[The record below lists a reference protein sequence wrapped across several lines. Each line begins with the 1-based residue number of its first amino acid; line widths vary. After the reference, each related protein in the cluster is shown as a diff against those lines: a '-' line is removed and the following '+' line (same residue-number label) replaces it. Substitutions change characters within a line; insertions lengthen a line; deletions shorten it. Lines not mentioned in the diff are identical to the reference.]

1 MSKQYPRAPKYPTPQ
16 SLPGRIHTLNAEQEI
31 KFKQAW
37 ATVFKFLGYPL
48 DFPDEDVQYKECFVA
63 SSITQMY
70 DNENGMA
77 STGLGRS
84 STRNSVNSSNS
95 RNTVGSKK
103 LKLGGMFGRKKEVE
117 EKSAPIES
125 ARLRKIQTQSSMER
139 YVPVTDA
146 NAQIKAIYSDY
157 YKLSFEH
164 SRWYL
169 DALDDDDDGYNDDN
183 LSLERFVTASTSLT
197 DYGEVYPTGSL
208 SKGYNNHSNGYG
220 NGGNGYGNNGHSY
233 GGDYNGGSTS
243 VSHSKLY
250 SSLQE
255 YDPKEIHNTCFK
267 AMSVDLPDNL
277 MLRFVRARKWDIEKA
292 LLMMSKTLKWR
303 ATEYPAYDWVLEGD
317 STSYVNG
324 TNPGLTKNFTT
335 SKCYLRGTDK
345 EGHPI
350 FLFKAKK
357 HLIGD
362 SPLADTQRFAVLTI
376 EWTKLLLQENIN
388 GVDQCTVFF
397 DLTGFSLKN
406 ADYGAIKFLAEI
418 FEAHYPETLGYII
431 IHNAPWIFSTVW
443 NIVKNWLDPVVAS
456 KIRFTKDYK
465 DLTKF
470 IEPHYIPDYLGGN
483 DNFSAPYPIPSEN
496 DTRPPRRPDGEFVRL
511 MKERDDLFIQ
521 FLEVTQKWIESV
533 NPEVS
538 SKYLQDKVRIGTD
551 LIWNYRQ
558 LDKYIRNPGMYDR
571 NGTLKIEIPRNY

>member
-1 MSKQYPRAPKYPTPQ
+1 MSNPYPKPPKYPTPQ
-16 SLPGRIHTLNAEQEI
+16 SLPGRLHTLSADQEI
-31 KFKQAW
+31 KFKQTW
-37 ATVFKFLGYPL
+37 AYLLKYYGYPI

-63 SSITQMY
+63 STITQMY

-77 STGLGRS
+77 STALGRS
-84 STRNSVNSSNS
+84 NTRNSVNSSNS
-95 RNTVGSKK
+95 RSTVGSKK
-103 LKLGGMFGRKKEVE
+103 LKLGGMFGKKKEVE
-117 EKSAPIES
+117 EKAAPVES

-139 YVPVTDA
+139 YNQVTQPDPK
-146 NAQIKAIYSDY
+146 IMAIYSNY
-157 YKLSFEH
+157 YKQTFEH
-164 SRWYL
+164 SRWY
-169 DALDDDDDGYNDDN
+169 DDSLDDDTYDDGDN

-197 DYGEVYPTGSL
+197 DYGEVYPTGS
-208 SKGYNNHSNGYG
+208 KAGNGNGNGHGYNG
-220 NGGNGYGNNGHSY
+220 NGNGYNGNNGYSNS
-233 GGDYNGGSTS
+233 GSSTS
-243 VSHSKLY
+243 VHHKNLFPLFS
-250 SSLQE
+250 E
-255 YDPKEIHNTCFK
+255 YDPKTLHKTTFNCV
-267 AMSVDLPDNL
+267 SVDHIDNL
-277 MLRFVRARKWDIEKA
+277 LLRFVRARKWDIEKA
-292 LLMMSKTLKWR
+292 IGMMSKTLQWR
-303 ATEYPAYDWVLEGD
+303 ATEYPAYDWTLEGD

-324 TNPGLTKNFTT
+324 SCPGLTKNFTT

-350 FLFKAKK
+350 FIFKAKK

-376 EWTKLLLQENIN
+376 EWTKLLLQENID

-397 DLTGFSLKN
+397 DLSGFSLKN

-418 FEAHYPETLGYII
+418 FEAHYPETLGFIL

-470 IEPHYIPDYLGGN
+470 IEPHYIPDYLGGQ
-483 DNFSAPYPIPSEN
+483 DNFNAPYPIPTEKH
-496 DTRPPRRPDGEFVRL
+496 TVPPRRPDGEFARL
-511 MKERDDLFIQ
+511 MKERDDLFVQ
-521 FLEVTQKWIESV
+521 FIETTQRWVESV

-538 SKYLQDKVRIGTD
+538 SKYLQDKMKLGTD

-571 NGTLKIEIPRNY
+571 NGTLIMEIPRNY